1 MSSQICK
8 ALSIVALAIAAAATP
23 TPQGDDTYSETPV
36 FRFTCSNKDTEEFCY
51 GKAVCGALGET
62 TEEVSSMWLILQKII
77 LNFVRVALGRCGI

>member
-1 MSSQICK
+1 MQICK

-51 GKAVCGALGET
+51 GKAVCGALGE
-62 TEEVSSMWLILQKII
+62 II